1 MPSSR
6 CGLHPKRG
14 GKSPVVERSSLE
26 LAIGALNIR
35 RCPAS
40 RLHSFTALYCQKT
53 ADTSLTTRKKVS
65 NKTRES
71 SVLECIAYLNL
82 ARRMVT
88 KIPYLLVH

>member
-35 RCPAS
+35 RCPAP

-53 ADTSLTTRKKVS
+53 ADTSL
-65 NKTRES
+65 
-71 SVLECIAYLNL
+71 NL